1 MNSTFRPLPLFGR
14 LALQALPA
22 FALVAALAA
31 HGRASAE
38 VVAPV
43 AAPAAAMPDS
53 AGIERYVAQ
62 QLSGTKTAASGRR
75 VAIEVGSLDARLRL
89 KACSHIEAFMPASS
103 RAWGKTHIGV
113 RCNEPAGWT
122 VFVPVDVHVFGTVAV
137 ANRPLAPGQSLGA
150 GDVSFEERDLTR
162 IAGDVVSTEAQL
174 RDRVMA
180 RSFAAG
186 QALVATGLRAQPVL
200 GNGDAVKVLVDGD
213 GFSIEA
219 AGVALSQADDG
230 APVRVRLD
238 SGRFV
243 QGIAREGRVVQVKL

>member
-1 MNSTFRPLPLFGR
+1 MNSMSRPLPTLVR
-14 LALQALPA
+14 HALQALSA
-22 FALVAALAA
+22 LALVAALAG
-31 HGRASAE
+31 HGQARADI
-38 VVAPV
+38 
-43 AAPAAAMPDS
+43 PAGTAAMPDS
-53 AGIERYVAQ
+53 AGIGRYVEQ
-62 QLSGTKTAASGRR
+62 QLAGAKTPATGRR
-75 VAIEVGSLDARLRL
+75 VAIDVGSLDPRLRL
-89 KACSHIEAFMPASS
+89 RPCSRIEAFMPASS

-137 ANRPLAPGQSLGA
+137 ANRPLSPGQALAA

-162 IAGDVVSTEAQL
+162 IAGDVVSTAEQL

-186 QALVATGLRAQPVL
+186 QALVVAGLRSQPVL
-200 GNGDAVKVLVDGD
+200 GNGDAVKVLVGGD

-230 APVRVRLD
+230 APVRVKLD

-243 QGIAREGRVVQVKL
+243 QGIAREGRIVEVKL